1 MKIAP
6 TLFALLLGPL
16 SVAAQTFIEPAPQQ
30 TAAATPTAARSA
42 RVELAD
48 PAAALAFDAIHD
60 ERVNELQSRRPT
72 FTLIRLDQFAQPQ
85 ARMDLYFGGA
95 RPATRAELL
104 ALTDRFR
111 FEPSSGEQTAGDE
124 LSLPEWRT
132 LILPEVSIPSGAPEM
147 AEFSPSEDLVI
158 EFRRVNLSIACSM
171 SWGFGFHGY
180 DNTGVVR
187 YIYAY
192 GADGATFAAQAR
204 RDRNTNPNL
213 SLQWRIN
220 GVWQS
225 LSSQVS
231 SQGAYMDY
239 VGWGDTGCV
248 ARDYRVRIYMANEGY
263 YSCLGMKFNA
273 N

>member
-1 MKIAP
+1 MKTASALFVFLLASLSATAATIPLSLASQGAP
-6 TLFALLLGPL
+6 TGM
-16 SVAAQTFIEPAPQQ
+16 PAP
-30 TAAATPTAARSA
+30 SG
-42 RVELAD
+42 LASEALS
-48 PAAALAFDAIHD
+48 PAEAAALDAVHD
-60 ERVNELQSRRPT
+60 ARVSELQQRRPS
-72 FTLIRLDQFAQPQ
+72 FTLIRLDELGQPQ
-85 ARMDLYFGGA
+85 VRLDLYFGGL
-95 RPATRAELL
+95 RPSTRAELL

-111 FEPSSGEQTAGDE
+111 FESSSGDGSGRDE
-124 LSLPEWRT
+124 PALPEWRT
-132 LILPEVSIPSGAPEM
+132 LILPESAMPSGAPEM
-147 AEFSPSEDLVI
+147 AEFSPGEDLFI
-158 EFRRVNLSIACSM
+158 EFRRVNLSISCSM

-180 DNTGVVR
+180 DHTGTVR

-220 GVWQS
+220 GVWHA
-225 LSSQVS
+225 LTSQVS

-239 VGWGDTGCV
+239 VGWGDAGCV

-263 YSCLGMKFNA
+263 YSCLGMKFTA